1 MITGISARL
10 LLLTILVVMAVEVAI
25 FVPSVAQFRK
35 SFLEERL
42 VRAEIA
48 ALTVMAAPGG
58 RAESALQ
65 AELLDTA
72 DALNIVVQKEGRRIL
87 ALEGEG
93 FPAPTDSFDLREAT
107 SLDLIRDAIVCLVAS
122 KDGQVQRIV
131 GTTGEGM
138 YDSVEITIEVAQLR
152 AAMIDYGLRILQL
165 SLIIS
170 VITAGVV
177 FFTVRRFVVAPLLDV
192 IRNVEQFHENP
203 EDRSRIMQPKGTA
216 GEVADA
222 ERAIAAMQTEV
233 ITALGQ
239 RRRLAELGGA
249 VAKINHDLRN
259 MLAAGQ
265 LMTERL
271 GASEDP
277 LVARVLPKLVGSLDR
292 ASALCQSTLDYGR
305 AEEPEPTLRPV
316 AVEQVLADVVE
327 SLGLAPEPLALPLPA
342 SAETA
347 ATRANRTTAPGG
359 GADRDT
365 DPEGL
370 GATEPLVL
378 ADGPV
383 RILSE
388 VPRGVTV
395 TADPDFLFRIFA
407 NLIRNAVEA
416 IRSSSGR
423 GAITLSLAPEGPE
436 GQMASGTS
444 ERALKGVPG
453 TGERAPRGGPGT
465 VRDGAN
471 GGHVVGAGAPTAA
484 SCHFL
489 LSDTGP
495 GLPEKARDN
504 LFRPFRSSTRRGGT
518 GLGLVIASELAVA
531 QGGQLSLV
539 STSPAGTVFALCL
552 RPAAAA
558 NRLNRSA

>member
-58 RAESALQ
+58 RAGGALQ
-65 AELLDTA
+65 DELLDTA

-87 ALEGEG
+87 ALQGTG
-93 FPAPTDSFDLREAT
+93 FPVPVESFDLREAT
-107 SLDLIRDAIVCLVAS
+107 SFDLIRDAIACLLAS
-122 KDGQVQRIV
+122 KEGDVQRVV

-138 YDSVEITIEVAQLR
+138 YDSVEITFEVAQLR
-152 AAMIDYGLRILQL
+152 AAMIDYGFRILQL

-203 EDRSRIMQPKGTA
+203 EDPGRIMQPKGKA
-216 GEVADA
+216 GEVAEA

-271 GASEDP
+271 GASDDP

-292 ASALCQSTLDYGR
+292 AAALCQSTLDYGR

-327 SLGLAPEPLALPLPA
+327 SLGLAPDATSLVEPRNQ
-342 SAETA
+342 
-347 ATRANRTTAPGG
+347 ATQGIRAG
-359 GADRDT
+359 
-365 DPEGL
+365 
-370 GATEPLVL
+370 TEAGEVVL
-378 ADGPV
+378 SDGPV
-383 RILSE
+383 RIVSAL
-388 VPRGVTV
+388 PPGVTV
-395 TADPDFLFRIFA
+395 TADPDFLFRILA

-416 IRSSSGR
+416 IRSAGGR
-423 GAITLSLAPEGPE
+423 GTITLSLAP
-436 GQMASGTS
+436 Q
-444 ERALKGVPG
+444 ALVEAR
-453 TGERAPRGGPGT
+453 T
-465 VRDGAN
+465 N
-471 GGHVVGAGAPTAA
+471 GLNGNGSSAA
-484 SCHFL
+484 TPACHFL

-518 GLGLVIASELAVA
+518 GLGLVIASELAAA
-531 QGGQLSLV
+531 QGGQLDLV

-552 RPAAAA
+552 RGAAAA
-558 NRLNRSA
+558 QRLNRSA

>member
-65 AELLDTA
+65 AELLGTA

-316 AVEQVLADVVE
+316 AVEQVLAEVVE

-359 GADRDT
+359 GADRDA
-365 DPEGL
+365 DPEESG
-370 GATEPLVL
+370 GTEPLLL

-423 GAITLSLAPEGPE
+423 GAITLSLAPEGPD

-444 ERALKGVPG
+444 ERALKGGPG

-471 GGHVVGAGAPTAA
+471 GGHVVGAGAPSAA

>member
-65 AELLDTA
+65 AELLGTA

-316 AVEQVLADVVE
+316 AVEQVLAEVVE

-359 GADRDT
+359 GADRDA
-365 DPEGL
+365 DPEESG
-370 GATEPLVL
+370 GTEPLLL

-423 GAITLSLAPEGPE
+423 GAITLSLAPEGPD

-444 ERALKGVPG
+444 ERALKGGQG
-453 TGERAPRGGPGT
+453 TGERALRGGPGT
-465 VRDGAN
+465 VRDGAS
-471 GGHVVGAGAPTAA
+471 GRHVVGAGAPTAA

-504 LFRPFRSSTRRGGT
+504 LFRPFRSS
-518 GLGLVIASELAVA
+518 
-531 QGGQLSLV
+531 
-539 STSPAGTVFALCL
+539 
-552 RPAAAA
+552 
-558 NRLNRSA
+558 

>member
-25 FVPSVAQFRK
+25 FVPSVAQYRK
-35 SFLEERL
+35 NFLEERL

-48 ALTVMAAPGG
+48 ALTVMAAPSG
-58 RAESALQ
+58 RADDALQ
-65 AELLDTA
+65 DELLDTA
-72 DALNIVVQKEGRRIL
+72 DALNIVVQKDGRRIL
-87 ALEGEG
+87 ALQGEG
-93 FPAPTDSFDLREAT
+93 FPAPSESFDLREAT
-107 SLDLIRDAIVCLVAS
+107 SLGLIRDAIACLLAS
-122 KDGQVQRIV
+122 KEGDVQRV
-131 GTTGEGM
+131 LGTTGEGM
-138 YDSVEITIEVAQLR
+138 YDSVEITFEVAQLR
-152 AAMIDYGLRILQL
+152 AAMIDYGFRILQL

-203 EDRSRIMQPKGTA
+203 EDPGRIMQPKGKA
-216 GEVADA
+216 GEVAEA

-292 ASALCQSTLDYGR
+292 AAALCQSTLDYGR

-327 SLGLAPEPLALPLPA
+327 SLGLAPDATSIIQPR
-342 SAETA
+342 SET
-347 ATRANRTTAPGG
+347 PS
-359 GADRDT
+359 
-365 DPEGL
+365 GL
-370 GATEPLVL
+370 GTGVGAGIEHEETVL
-378 ADGPV
+378 SDGPV
-383 RILSE
+383 RIVSTL
-388 VPRGVTV
+388 PPGITV
-395 TADPDFLFRIFA
+395 TADPDFLFRILA

-416 IRSSSGR
+416 IRAASGR
-423 GAITLSLAPEGPE
+423 GTITLSLASPELVD
-436 GQMASGTS
+436 AKSDGT
-444 ERALKGVPG
+444 KGVSP
-453 TGERAPRGGPGT
+453 TPSAAP
-465 VRDGAN
+465 
-471 GGHVVGAGAPTAA
+471 
-484 SCHFL
+484 CHIL

-518 GLGLVIASELAVA
+518 GLGLVIASELATA
-531 QGGQLSLV
+531 QGGQLDLV

-552 RPAAAA
+552 RGAAAA
-558 NRLNRSA
+558 HRLNRSA